1 MSSRRALLGAIG
13 LGILVTGFDP
23 VRRSW
28 ATSEGDNVEPLPPL
42 DGQVLLDAGSREG
55 VSQDAGRYV
64 QKVPQAVLVPGSVRD
79 IQAMIKYCVK
89 HRVPV
94 AARGLAN
101 TTDGQGLVSGLLIDM
116 RALRKIHRIDADRAV
131 VDAGADWLQLT
142 NAAHA
147 KGLTPP
153 ALTGFLGLT
162 FGGTLSLGG
171 IPPAIQSGGQI
182 DSVLELEVVTGTG
195 ELKRCSKTQ
204 DRELFEAVLAGLGQY
219 AVITKATVRLGPAP
233 AKVRGHELAYT
244 SSKDFFQDFKT
255 LIKRSEISEIYG
267 DWWRPGEHGEVSHL
281 SAFTFH
287 STAKP
292 PNDAHLLRGLTKPPA
307 DAVVSTNDFLPHVT
321 RIDAAV
327 EQLREALDWDHLA
340 KPWMTLWLPE
350 RSVEQ
355 YVTDVVSKLTPRDVG
370 NGGFVLLYAHRR
382 TKLTRP
388 SLRLPAPDGSDW
400 VYLFTL
406 MTAGP
411 AGAGPDFAQEMLK
424 RNHRLFEQA
433 RALGGTRYPIEST
446 PFTKADWQHHY
457 GPRWPH
463 LQTLKHQHDPAA
475 ILTPGPGIF

>member
-1 MSSRRALLGAIG
+1 MSTRRALLGAIG

-42 DGQVLLDAGSREG
+42 DGEVLLDAGSREG
-55 VSQDAGRYV
+55 VSRDAGRYV

-79 IQAMIKYCVK
+79 IQAMVKYCVK
-89 HRVPV
+89 HRVRV

-162 FGGTLSLGG
+162 LGGTLSLGG

-195 ELKRCSKTQ
+195 ELKRCSTTR

-233 AKVRGHELAYT
+233 AEVRGHELAYT

-281 SAFTFH
+281 NAFTFH

-292 PNDAHLLRGLTKPPA
+292 PQDAQILRGLTKPPA

-321 RIDAAV
+321 RIDEAV
-327 EQLREALDWDHLA
+327 EQLREALDWDNLP
-340 KPWMTLWLPE
+340 KPWLTLWLPE

-355 YVTDVVSKLTPRDVG
+355 YVTDVVGKLTPRDVG

-411 AGAGPDFAQEMLK
+411 KSAGPEFAADMLK
-424 RNHRLFEQA
+424 RNRRLFDQA
-433 RALGGTRYPIEST
+433 RALGGIRYPIEST

-457 GPRWPH
+457 GDRWPH
-463 LQTLKHQHDPAA
+463 LQALKRKHDPAG